1 MERKI
6 KYTTYERFGLT
17 ERFCAKSSTNKREW
31 HEQTETGNN
40 RQKTITS
47 EQDRSGLSESA
58 NASGF
63 RNNTQRPAETCN
75 SPQEA
80 RTTGKFARDSAEP
93 RNFMQQHAFLAF
105 LVQKSPVFANVRL
118 CPKTPDFD
126 RVGRKSSILARDRL
140 SPTDIVES
148 GQTSP
153 SKRQQQVSSG
163 KRRKRLGG
171 GIRLFVVQNAG
182 GLAQAGRK
190 GEPAMPVALP
200 RRVFA

>member
-47 EQDRSGLSESA
+47 EQDRSRLSESA
-58 NASGF
+58 NASGV
-63 RNNTQRPAETCN
+63 RNNTQNPAETRN
-75 SPQEA
+75 SPQKA
-80 RTTGKFARDSAEP
+80 RTTGNFARDSAEP

-105 LVQKSPVFANVRL
+105 FVQKPPVFANVRL
-118 CPKTPDFD
+118 RPKTPNFD
-126 RVGRKSSILARDRL
+126 GVGRKPPVFAIGRL
-140 SPTDIVES
+140 TSTDIAES

-153 SKRQQQVSSG
+153 SHRHQQATSG
-163 KRRKRLGG
+163 NGRKRLGG
-171 GIRLFVVQNAG
+171 GIRLFAMQNAG

-190 GEPAMPVALP
+190 GEPAVPVALP
-200 RRVFA
+200 RGVIA